1 MRSTLQDCLQG
12 TSSISI
18 RQEFFYNF
26 KTSFTFNNHK
36 KQSSY
41 FIILFCLLSGLFL
54 SNLSSAQTV
63 FDPRVNCVNGCTAKD
78 IKKITAALVFP
89 TSPYNQLPSNFSCNT
104 GDNVSVKLA
113 VYLTTQ
119 TQKAGI
125 YVYANI
131 RNSATNAII
140 TTLSECFTSGAL
152 TSVNGDT
159 KVVFNQSLTWSC
171 GTSIKLT
178 DVYVAW
184 GTGNDDFCQG
194 SADPRCPATTSK
206 CYSLPE
212 GEYIPI
218 VIPSGSGASQTK
230 CSTSPGGSTATFN
243 LTESDA
249 TVRGSQPATYLVKWY
264 SDAAGTTELTGTGKT
279 AFVNSTNPQTV
290 YAKVCSNVSPFPCS
304 ALQPVVLTVNSTP
317 ATPALSKVDNC
328 DGTTTV
334 TAKDGSTTI
343 PSGQLTWSD
352 GGTGNPRSVTS
363 TTALTVIWTVNNCA
377 SASSN
382 SVTPAPKTTPNAP
395 ALSKVDNCDGTTT
408 VTAKDGSTTIPS
420 GQLTWSD
427 GGTGNPRSVT
437 STTALT
443 VIWTV
448 NDCASASSN
457 SVTPAPKTT
466 PAAPVLSKVDNCDG
480 TTTITAKD
488 GSNSIIASNEL
499 TWSNSASGNPIIV
512 NNTTAVTATRT
523 VAAGCPSLASNSIT
537 PAPGTAPSAP
547 TTTTSMNP
555 CTDNTYSVSVQN
567 LGNGTYK
574 LTQQGETQKT
584 FIVPTNGTTI
594 NFTGLIPGKGYNV
607 TFENTSGC
615 VSGASSCPVVNAA
628 ARMRTDTYQTIEQ
641 QIVIEEPTKVTAY
654 PNPFSNKVKFVV
666 TSAIAG
672 KGSLEVY
679 NMLGQKIKSVYQGNI
694 IAGNQIFELSLP
706 STQRSNLIYVLRVGD
721 KRVTGKLLH
730 LNQ

>member
-408 VTAKDGSTTIPS
+408 VTAKDGS
-420 GQLTWSD
+420 
-427 GGTGNPRSVT
+427 
-437 STTALT
+437 
-443 VIWTV
+443 
-448 NDCASASSN
+448 
-457 SVTPAPKTT
+457 
-466 PAAPVLSKVDNCDG
+466 
-480 TTTITAKD
+480 
-488 GSNSIIASNEL
+488 NSIIASNEL

-706 STQRSNLIYVLRVGD
+706 SAQRSNLIYVLRVGD

-730 LNQ
+730 LNR